1 MIQDILPDIYHNEF
15 DPDAG
20 MPDPSD
26 TVLMYRGRSV
36 LCRMDDA
43 GGPVFPTALEVREHA
58 DPGTGRYTYLF
69 SITIRSGEGPERVRR
84 YFLYTPD
91 EETEDLLPGYGF
103 ENLRILRN
111 PGSKRDCFAAE
122 TGYHL
127 ALWYTNNRF
136 CGRCA
141 ARMMPSKTERAMV
154 CPACGNTVYPRIS
167 PAVIVGVTRGDKL
180 LMSRYAGREFAD
192 FALIAGFCEI
202 GETVEQTVQREVM
215 EEVGLKVSNIR
226 YYKSQPWGFDG
237 GLLMGFYCD
246 ADGQDEIKVDEDEL
260 SEAAFYDR
268 KSITGQRVKDISLTS
283 EMMLCFRDG
292 KEPK

>member
-1 MIQDILPDIYHNEF
+1 MIQDIWPDIYHNEF
-15 DPDAG
+15 DPDAV
-20 MPDPSD
+20 MPDPED

-36 LCRMDDA
+36 LCRMDEA
-43 GGPVFPTALEVREHA
+43 GGPVFPAASELTGQDGHA
-58 DPGTGRYTYLF
+58 AGAFTYLF
-69 SITIRSGEGPERVRR
+69 SITVRSEKGPERLKR

-91 EETEDLLPGYGF
+91 EETEDILPGYGF

-111 PGSKRDCFAAE
+111 PGPKRECFAAE

-127 ALWYTNNRF
+127 ALWYKNNRY

-141 ARMMPSKTERAMV
+141 SKTQPSKTERALV
-154 CPACGNTVYPRIS
+154 CPDCGNTVYPRIS

-246 ADGQDEIKVDEDEL
+246 ADGPDEIRVDKNEL

-268 KSITGQRVKDISLTS
+268 ESIVGQRVNDISLTS